1 MSGKFPGSLVL
12 FLICLTGSYACG
24 QDAAIIAEETAKI
37 EAAIKSYVAA
47 FNAKDVD
54 VLAAHWSND
63 GVYTCRTSGEQ
74 LVGRAAMAESC
85 KEIFASESVPRLAV
99 KTDSIEFVSP
109 NVALEKGTATV
120 THSETDVVE
129 SNYSVVYV
137 KHDGNWLIDRVTEDD
152 IVVEESHFDE
162 LEDLEWLVG
171 DWTVAGE
178 GFRVE
183 FTCQWTTKQ
192 NFLSRKYTIF
202 GAEDEVQSSGL
213 QVIGWDA
220 KAKSIRSWLFDSDGG
235 VVLGKWSPRDDGWT
249 IQSVAT
255 LADGGTGSFT
265 TILRNRDE
273 SSYGWEKINR
283 VLDGKLLP
291 NIDEIVVQRK

>member
-1 MSGKFPGSLVL
+1 MPGKFSGSFVL
-12 FLICLTGSYACG
+12 FLICLTGLFALG
-24 QDAAIIAEETAKI
+24 QDSANVAEETAKI
-37 EAAIKSYVAA
+37 EAAIQSYVAA

-54 VLAAHWSND
+54 VLTAHWSND
-63 GVYTCRTSGEQ
+63 GVYTSRTTGEQ
-74 LVGRAAMAESC
+74 MVGRTAMAESF
-85 KEIFASESVPRLAV
+85 KELFASENIPRLAV
-99 KTDSIEFVSP
+99 KTDSIDFISP

-120 THSETDVVE
+120 AHSEADVVE
-129 SNYSVVYV
+129 SQYSVVYV

-171 DWTVAGE
+171 DWTVAGD

-183 FTCQWTTKQ
+183 FSCQWTTKQ
-192 NFLSRKYTIF
+192 NFLSRKYTVY
-202 GAEDEVQSSGL
+202 GADDQVQSSGL

-235 VVLGKWSPRDDGWT
+235 VVVGKWSPRDDGWA

-255 LADGGTGSFT
+255 LADGGSGSFT
-265 TILRNRDE
+265 GILTTRDE
-273 SSYGWEKINR
+273 SSYGWKKINR